1 MSHIQSL
8 SNGNKVTGKPG
19 NRNFRT
25 ELLLFSK
32 GELQKVS
39 VKFWQCLKGEK
50 EQATQFGKV
59 GESTPGIGNTNY
71 KCPEAVSLPNVSEEK

>member
-8 SNGNKVTGKPG
+8 SDGNKVTGKPG
-19 NRNFRT
+19 NRNCRT

-39 VKFWQCLKGEK
+39 VKFWQCLKREK
-50 EQATQFGKV
+50 EQATQFGRV
-59 GESTPGIGNTNY
+59 GKAPQALGTQTINAPRQST
-71 KCPEAVSLPNVSEEK
+71 CPIFLRT